1 MQLSLCILLMR
12 IPENPDHVEYQAF
25 NRQRGHMS
33 GLLRLRIRYKKY
45 VSQWFDYL
53 FVSPDEMADIV
64 KGTGWEIQEL
74 LRDDKASYIAVIK
87 KGE

>member
-1 MQLSLCILLMR
+1 MYQT
-12 IPENPDHVEYQAF
+12 ENPDHLEYQAF
-25 NRQRGHMS
+25 NRQRGRMR

-74 LRDDKASYIAVIK
+74 LRDDKEPYITVITKARVKSYL
-87 KGE
+87 